1 VLGSKDAA
9 AGAGPLP
16 ARALAWTALAV
27 GIAARIFTLAVRP
40 LWADEIFTLTLARKS
55 IPEIL
60 AALRVDSG
68 PPLHYL
74 AAHLLLAPFPLPGR
88 ADVLV
93 RVLSLVASLLHLPL
107 LSVVARRL
115 GRPAFGLTAI
125 AFFAISPLAVAYAA
139 EGRAYAL
146 ASLFVLLAFERALA
160 LRETPRLGVAIGLSC
175 AAAGAVLTH
184 YLAVFPIAALAVLAL
199 DARPRSRR
207 ALVLSGL
214 GAVAIAAAWI
224 PVAIAQPR
232 ASMAWSGG
240 ADFPRAIRDFPA
252 NLAFGAPAGSGA
264 MTALGAA
271 GALLLAALLARAWQG
286 AAAPVARVLGIS
298 LALLAAG
305 QFAAGSLVLPERT
318 ALVFLPLAALL
329 VADAPPAVP
338 AIAGTLSAALLAL
351 WLPRAAEPS
360 PGELVARFLEA
371 PARAGR
377 LVLAAGYWGPE
388 LDYRL
393 ARAGAPGRVVLF
405 PSAVAA
411 HPGWYREDEIADET
425 LGAEA
430 EALLASASRPALFV
444 FPRGSRASAALAS
457 RLGPAHRLLA
467 SPLVDVL
474 EIPAPQARS
483 PFDVHGGP

>member
-1 VLGSKDAA
+1 VKDSV

-16 ARALAWTALAV
+16 ARALAWTAIAV
-27 GIAARIFTLAVRP
+27 GIAARVFTLAVRP

-74 AAHLLLAPFPLPGR
+74 AAHLLLAPFGPLPGR

-107 LSVVARRL
+107 FAVVARRL
-115 GRPAFGLTAI
+115 GRSAFGLTAS
-125 AFFAISPLAVAYAA
+125 ALFAISPLAVAYAA

-160 LRETPRLGVAIGLSC
+160 LREKPRLGVAAGLSF

-184 YLAVFPIAALAVLAL
+184 YLAVFPVAALAILAW
-199 DARPRSRR
+199 DARPRSRM

-214 GAVAIAAAWI
+214 GAAAIAAAWI
-224 PVAIAQPR
+224 PVAITQPR
-232 ASMAWSGG
+232 ASMAWSDWTGFSG
-240 ADFPRAIRDFPA
+240 ALREFPA

-264 MTALGAA
+264 MTTLGAA

-286 AAAPVARVLGIS
+286 VFSPVARVLGIS
-298 LALLAAG
+298 LALLAVG

-329 VADAPPAVP
+329 LADAPPAVP
-338 AIAGTLSAALLAL
+338 ALAGTLSAALLAL

-360 PGELVARFLEA
+360 PGELLARFLEA

-377 LVLAAGYWGPE
+377 RVLAAGYWGPE

-405 PSAVAA
+405 PSEVAG
-411 HPGWYREDEIADET
+411 HPGWYREEEISSAQ
-425 LGAEA
+425 LAAEA
-430 EALLASASRPALFV
+430 DAALAAPVSPTIFV
-444 FPRGSRASAALAS
+444 LPRGARASVVLAS
-457 RLGPAHRLLA
+457 RLGPVRRLFS
-467 SPLVDVL
+467 SPLVDVV
-474 EIPAPQARS
+474 ETRPAAPAR
-483 PFDVHGGP
+483 

>member
-1 VLGSKDAA
+1 M
-9 AGAGPLP
+9 AGAGLLS
-16 ARALAWTALAV
+16 ARGLAWTAIAA
-27 GIAARIFTLAVRP
+27 GIAARVFTLVVRP

-74 AAHLLLAPFPLPGR
+74 AAHLLLAPFGPLPGR
-88 ADVLV
+88 ADILV

-107 LSVVARRL
+107 LAVVARRL
-115 GRPAFGLTAI
+115 GRPALGLPA
-125 AFFAISPLAVAYAA
+125 AALFAIFPLAVAYAA

-146 ASLFVLLAFERALA
+146 ASLFVLLALERALA
-160 LRETPRLGVAIGLSC
+160 LGEAPRLGVGAGLSF
-175 AAAGAVLTH
+175 AAAGAILTH
-184 YLAVFPIAALAVLAL
+184 YLAVFPVAALAILAW

-207 ALVLSGL
+207 ALVFSGL
-214 GAVAIAAAWI
+214 GAAAIAAVWI

-240 ADFPRAIRDFPA
+240 AGFSGALRDFPA
-252 NLAFGAPAGSGA
+252 NLAFGAPAGGGA
-264 MTALGAA
+264 MTTFGAA
-271 GALLLAALLARAWQG
+271 GALLLAALLARAWRG
-286 AAAPVARVLGIS
+286 VLSPVARVLGIS

-329 VADAPPAVP
+329 LAEAPPAVP
-338 AIAGTLSAALLAL
+338 ALAGTLSAALLAL

-360 PGELVARFLEA
+360 PGELLARLLEA

-377 LVLAAGYWGPE
+377 LVLAAGYWGPD

-411 HPGWYREDEIADET
+411 HPGWYREEEITAET
-425 LGAEA
+425 LGTEA
-430 EALLASASRPALFV
+430 EALLASPSRPAIFV

-457 RLGPAHRLLA
+457 RLGPAHRLFS
-467 SPLVDVL
+467 SPLVDVV
-474 EIPAPQARS
+474 ETKPAAPARIQ
-483 PFDVHGGP
+483 